1 MKCYRRSLVA
11 IFIALSISLSPSPAQ
26 DELKSDSLV
35 GIWASE
41 IKFDSGLSGDLTVSR
56 RGPVWRAKIANA
68 EATSHGRDV
77 RFKFPGGAELRGRLS
92 QNAGT
97 INGFWLQPV
106 AGRDASGL
114 TDPGGTG
121 QSFASSLTFRRTKAN
136 TWRADV
142 RPLERHFTLFLK
154 ISRNPDGTLV
164 AAFRNPEA
172 NSIGGSLQYRV
183 ALEGSGVVFTAGPD
197 PAKPSIRFTASRLS
211 SPERLRITWADV
223 GGNIDLTRRDASAAT
238 TFFPRP
244 PGEPKYV
251 YKKPPDTGDGWATA
265 RAGDVGM
272 DEAVLSRLIQRLID
286 ADPAARRPALIHS
299 LLVAHRGRLV
309 LEEYFFGFTRDQPH
323 DTRSAGKT
331 FASVMLGAV
340 MRRGVNIS
348 PESRVYDVVAS
359 MGPFANPDSRKS
371 QITLAHLM
379 THTPGLACDD
389 NDEAS
394 PGEENKMQAQTQQPN
409 WWKYTLDLPMAHEPG
424 TRYAYCSANMNLVGA
439 ALTAQTRTW
448 LPELFDRTIA
458 RPLQFGPYY
467 WNLMPTGEGYLG
479 GGAFL
484 RSRDLLKVGQTYL
497 NGGVWN
503 GRRIVDTSWVAASTT
518 ARVKISPATTG
529 LSPEE
534 FSNYYGE
541 GEDGYA
547 WHLGQLR
554 IGDRTHRTYAA
565 TGNGG
570 QILIVVPDF
579 DLAVVF
585 TGGNY
590 GQGGIWTRWGGEIV
604 PKEIIPAI
612 RP

>member
-11 IFIALSISLSPSPAQ
+11 ILIALSISLSPSPAQ
-26 DELKSDSLV
+26 DELNSDSLV

-41 IKFDSGLSGDLTVSR
+41 IKFDTGLSGDLTVSR
-56 RGPVWRAKIANA
+56 RGPVWRAKIASA
-68 EATSHGRDV
+68 EATSDGRDV
-77 RFKFPGGAELRGRLS
+77 RFKFPGGAEFRGRLS
-92 QNAGT
+92 QNADT

-114 TDPGGTG
+114 NDPGGTG
-121 QSFASSLTFRRTKAN
+121 QSFASPLTLRRTKAN
-136 TWRADV
+136 TWRAEV
-142 RPLERHFTLFLK
+142 KPLERRFTLFLK
-154 ISRNPDGTLV
+154 IARNPDGSLV

-183 ALEGSGVVFTAGPD
+183 ALEGNIVTFTAGSD
-197 PAKPSIRFTASRLS
+197 PANPSIKLAASRLS
-211 SPERLRITWADV
+211 SPERLRIAWADV
-223 GGNIDLTRRDASAAT
+223 GGTIELTRSDASN
-238 TFFPRP
+238 FFPRP
-244 PGEPKYV
+244 SGEARYV
-251 YKKPPDTGDGWATA
+251 YRKPPDTGDGWATA
-265 RAGDVGM
+265 RASDVGM

-299 LLVAHRGRLV
+299 LLVAHKGRLV
-309 LEEYFFGFTRDQPH
+309 LEEYFFGFNRDQPH

-331 FASVMLGAV
+331 FASVVLGAV

-348 PESRVYDVVAS
+348 PESRIYDVVAA
-359 MGPFANPDSRKS
+359 MGPFANPNSRKS

-409 WWKYTLDLPMAHEPG
+409 WWKYTLDLPMAHDPG
-424 TRYAYCSANMNLVGA
+424 SRYAYCSANMNLVGA

-503 GRRIVDTSWVAASTT
+503 GRRIVDTSWVTTST
-518 ARVKISPATTG
+518 APRVKISPATTG